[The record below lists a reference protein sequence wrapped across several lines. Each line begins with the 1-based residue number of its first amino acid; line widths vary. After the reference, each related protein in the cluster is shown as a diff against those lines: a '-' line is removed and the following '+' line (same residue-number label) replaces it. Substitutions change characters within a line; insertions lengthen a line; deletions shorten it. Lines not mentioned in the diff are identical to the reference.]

1 MQVHRGVR
9 VLPSV
14 MPGTGRPG
22 RALRL
27 LVMATLLS
35 LTAVSCQAVPPAAP
49 AVTPPAVTPAANA
62 GVPGHIFVIN
72 LENKGYDEVWGPG
85 SQAPYL
91 SQTLR
96 SQGVLLSQYYGTAH
110 NSTPDYLAQISG
122 QPANPMT
129 QDDCPMFITFT
140 QTGTAGEAGTGQVVG
155 DGCVYPASVN
165 TIAGQLSAA
174 GKSWRAYM
182 EDMKKPCQ
190 HPAVGARDD
199 HRGAQ
204 VGEQYATHHNP
215 FVYFESITSS
225 PNCSNDVVNF
235 SALGPDLASVAST
248 RNLSYITP
256 NVCHDGHDSP
266 CVDGSPGGL
275 DSINGWLRQQ
285 IPAILDSPAYK
296 LDGLLVIT
304 FDEADRGAVGPTG
317 VVGGTDGGRVG
328 ALVLSRFTAGGTTST
343 RAYNHF
349 SLLASLE
356 DAFSLPRLGIAGEP
370 GVNAFGADVYN
381 AQP

>member
-1 MQVHRGVR
+1 M
-9 VLPSV
+9 LPMV
-14 MPGTGRPG
+14 MPSTGPPG

-35 LTAVSCQAVPPAAP
+35 LTAAACQNAQPATNAAQP
-49 AVTPPAVTPAANA
+49 ATNAAQ
-62 GVPGHIFVIN
+62 PGHVFVIN
-72 LENKGYDEVWGPG
+72 LENKGYDKVWGPD

-96 SQGVLLSQYYGTAH
+96 SQGVLLSDYYGTAH
-110 NSTPDYLAQISG
+110 NSLPDYLAQISG

-129 QDDCPMFITFT
+129 RNDCPEYLPFT
-140 QTGTAGEAGTGQVVG
+140 QTGTAGTGQVVG

-174 GKSWRAYM
+174 GKSWKGYM
-182 EDMKKPCQ
+182 EDMQTPCQ
-190 HPAVGARDD
+190 HPALGAQDN
-199 HRGAQ
+199 HRRAQ
-204 VGEQYATHHNP
+204 VGDQYSTHHNP
-215 FVYFESITSS
+215 FVYFEGITSS
-225 PNCSNDVVNF
+225 PDCPNDVVNF
-235 SALGPDLASVAST
+235 SALSPDLASVAT
-248 RNLSYITP
+248 TPNLSYITP
-256 NVCHDGHDSP
+256 NLCHDGHDSP

-275 DSINGWLRQQ
+275 SSVNSWLRSQ

-296 LDGLLVIT
+296 QDGLLVIT
-304 FDEADRGAVGPTG
+304 FDEADGGAVGPPG
-317 VVGGTDGGRVG
+317 VPGGTDGGRVG
-328 ALVLSRFTAGGTTST
+328 ALVLSPFAAGGTTSN

-370 GVNAFGADVYN
+370 GVNSFGADVYN
-381 AQP
+381 AKP